1 MITMILKVKVEVEK
15 QLQNQQNKYWIKEE
29 QALTQD
35 G

>member
-15 QLQNQQNKYWIKEE
+15 QLQNQQNKYWIKK